1 MIFTSLGLLVLAL
14 ALLITGIVKSSVAF
28 LMLSL
33 LATVAAAA
41 LLALTYSVARR
52 TGLTTGA
59 FPTPAPAVGAPPGGA
74 PGTATVVMYVPVDQ
88 LPAMAP
94 AAAALKV
101 ATGAA
106 AGNGNGAGTAAPP
119 VAGYDDMTAEQVGKL
134 VNSGALSEAQL
145 HSLREYET
153 GHAGRRRVIDRIDR
167 VLGQQA

>member
-1 MIFTSLGLLVLAL
+1 VIFTSLGLLVLAL
-14 ALLITGIVKSSVAF
+14 ALLVTGIVKSSVAF

-59 FPTPAPAVGAPPGGA
+59 LPTPAPAMGAPPGGG

-88 LPAMAP
+88 LPVMAP
-94 AAAALKV
+94 AAAAMRV
-101 ATGAA
+101 ATS
-106 AGNGNGAGTAAPP
+106 GNGNGAGANGAGAPI
-119 VAGYDDMTAEQVGKL
+119 AGYDDMTAEQVGKL
-134 VNSGALSEAQL
+134 VGSGALSEAQL
-145 HSLREYET
+145 HSLRLYEAA
-153 GHAGRRRVIDRIDR
+153 HAGRRRVIDRIDR